1 VGPVDGAREGVG
13 VVSRSAR
20 RRAGA
25 VVGAPGGVGGERL
38 PAGRLVDTRGSR
50 TGRVGAVSVRSDG
63 VSLARGGVPQI
74 QRARI
79 LSALVEV
86 ARERGA
92 GQVTVAHIVT
102 RSGVSRRTFYE
113 MFEDRDA
120 CFRAAFQDAVQRA
133 AVRVVPA
140 FRGAETEGSAGAVA
154 VAGGSRRAAA
164 PGTGSG
170 RRVSGGVWRGRV
182 RAGLLA
188 LLEFLDDEPGL
199 GGLCVV
205 DTLGAGPVA
214 LEARADVVAVLVDA
228 VDEGRWEA
236 KAGLTPTRLTAEGIV
251 GGVLGVLYAR
261 LAAPWQPGTAGSGRA
276 AVDPSKPL
284 VGLLSALMGM
294 IVLPY
299 LGPAAAARESA
310 LPAPRVRRRRV
321 QHVRSNPLEG
331 LGMRL
336 TYRTVC
342 VLGAIAKTPDA
353 SNRQVANAAG
363 IHDQGQM
370 SRLLARLED
379 LGLVQ
384 NSSAGAVRG
393 EPNAWRLTPRGR
405 DVQHTIS
412 EQTKPPAATRKW
424 S

>member
-1 VGPVDGAREGVG
+1 V
-13 VVSRSAR
+13 
-20 RRAGA
+20 
-25 VVGAPGGVGGERL
+25 PGGVGAERL
-38 PAGRLVDTRGSR
+38 PAGRLAGGRGGGV
-50 TGRVGAVSVRSDG
+50 GRVGAVSVRSDG

-120 CFRAAFQDAVQRA
+120 CFCAAFQDAVQRA
-133 AVRVVPA
+133 AVSVIPA
-140 FRGAETEGSAGAVA
+140 FQGTQPRTRTGPIGSRGAASPSTASPEATGGTKAGRQAWPT
-154 VAGGSRRAAA
+154 RM
-164 PGTGSG
+164 
-170 RRVSGGVWRGRV
+170 
-182 RAGLLA
+182 RAGLQA
-188 LLEFLDDEPGL
+188 LLQFLDDEPGL

-205 DTLGAGPVA
+205 DTLGAGPIA
-214 LEARADVVAVLVDA
+214 LEARANVVALLVNA
-228 VDEGRWEA
+228 VDEGRKEA
-236 KAGLTPTRLTAEGIV
+236 KTGLTPTRLTAEGIV
-251 GGVLGVLYAR
+251 GGILGVLYAR
-261 LAAPWQPGTAGSGRA
+261 LATPSPLDTTTPTHTSRAHSKTNRTGHARSGPGR
-276 AVDPSKPL
+276 SKPL
-284 VGLLSALMGM
+284 VGLLSAFMGM

-310 LPAPRVRRRRV
+310 LPAPRARRRRV
-321 QHVRSNPLEG
+321 QVRSNPLEG

-342 VLGAIAKTPDA
+342 VLSAIAQTPGA
-353 SNRQVANAAG
+353 SNRQIADAAG

-384 NSSAGAVRG
+384 NSSAGTVRG
-393 EPNAWRLTPRGR
+393 EPNAWRLTARGH

-412 EQTKPPAATRKW
+412 EQTKPTNT
-424 S
+424 

>member
-1 VGPVDGAREGVG
+1 MEV
-13 VVSRSAR
+13 
-20 RRAGA
+20 
-25 VVGAPGGVGGERL
+25 PGGVGGERL
-38 PAGRLVDTRGSR
+38 PAGPLASARGSG

-133 AVRVVPA
+133 AMSVVPA
-140 FRGAETEGSAGAVA
+140 FRGTETDGSQGAVA
-154 VAGGSRRAAA
+154 AAGGSRGAAG
-164 PGTGSG
+164 PGAGSG

-214 LEARADVVAVLVDA
+214 LEARAGVVAVLVDA

-261 LAAPWQPGTAGSGRA
+261 LAAPWQPGTPGSAGGPDR
-276 AVDPSKPL
+276 SKPL

-310 LPAPRVRRRRV
+310 LPVPRARRRRV
-321 QHVRSNPLEG
+321 QQVRSNPLEG

-412 EQTKPPAATRKW
+412 EQTKPPPGDRAVR
-424 S
+424 

>member
-1 VGPVDGAREGVG
+1 MEV
-13 VVSRSAR
+13 
-20 RRAGA
+20 
-25 VVGAPGGVGGERL
+25 PGGVGSERL
-38 PAGRLVDTRGSR
+38 PAGPLADARDSR

-63 VSLARGGVPQI
+63 VNLARGGVPQI

-120 CFRAAFQDAVQRA
+120 CLRAAFQDAVQRA

-140 FRGAETEGSAGAVA
+140 FRGSEGPRGAA
-154 VAGGSRRAAA
+154 AAAAGSRRAPR
-164 PGTGSG
+164 PGAGNG

-261 LAAPWQPGTAGSGRA
+261 LAAPWQPGPPGPGRP
-276 AVDPSKPL
+276 DRDRSKPL

-310 LPAPRVRRRRV
+310 LPAPRARRRRV
-321 QHVRSNPLEG
+321 QQVRSNPLEG

-412 EQTKPPAATRKW
+412 EQTKPPP
-424 S
+424 